1 MVFISMRITLL
12 IILSILLT
20 GCAMNKK
27 ATSDGHYNGKE
38 LTDVEKDGLPDI
50 VDIEPDRIIVNDE
63 AGYAY
68 EEAYMV
74 ESLESNGVMVTTNE
88 PLVIREV
95 ENNKTTSTTNNGG
108 HVAYKIPNEMTVR
121 STYQVVVRIS
131 KSTVNIYEN
140 LNGEVTTT
148 TVPLT
153 QTMEV
158 KLIDSSPSDNKMFDI
173 VENNKGVQLV
183 EDNEAYTQWTWDIT
197 PLRAGTSKLKI
208 VISIIKNRISKET
221 VYEDEVVVKTDVTKT
236 VPFFIATYW
245 QWIMSSIIIPFVIWF
260 FNKRRKKKEE
270 E

>member
-1 MVFISMRITLL
+1 MRLILL
-12 IILSILLT
+12 ITISILLT
-20 GCAMNKK
+20 ACGAQKK
-27 ATSDGHYNGKE
+27 MATHTNGKE
-38 LTDVEKDGLPDI
+38 ITDVEKEGLPD
-50 VDIEPDRIIVNDE
+50 VELMDIEPDRIIVSDE
-63 AGYAY
+63 AAYEYAEMGY

-74 ESLESNGVMVTTNE
+74 ESASS

-95 ENNKTTSTTNNGG
+95 ENNKTTSSTNNGG

-131 KSTVNIYEN
+131 KSTAHIYEN
-140 LNGEVTTT
+140 LNGVVTTT
-148 TVPLT
+148 TVPIT

-197 PLRAGTSKLKI
+197 PIRAGTSKLKI
-208 VISIIKNRISKET
+208 VISIIKNRIAKET

-245 QWIMSSIIIPFVIWF
+245 QWIMSTLIIPFIIWF
-260 FNKRRKKKEE
+260 VKRKKKKDEE
-270 E
+270 